1 MEDTEIKRTIVLVLA
16 ALAVVAL
23 VFGLIFYFKSSPK
36 DVAPEVA
43 VTTEVVGE
51 EAGILPEPVPIEKLE
66 RQQKLPEDSKE
77 AQLKRFCLDFV
88 ARFGTYSTDG
98 ESMNLVQLMPLLS
111 GDLKVW
117 AQGRLTPTTAA
128 GAFSG
133 VTTKALSAK
142 ILSQSTTDAR
152 VVVSTQR
159 TYVDESGSR
168 VVYEEATLSLV
179 GGAPWQVGA
188 VSWKA
193 KAE

>member
-1 MEDTEIKRTIVLVLA
+1 MEESEVKRTLVLSIA
-16 ALAVVAL
+16 ALAVVAI
-23 VFGLIFYFKSSPK
+23 VFGLIFYFKSSK
-36 DVAPEVA
+36 TEVPEVV

-51 EAGILPEPVPIEKLE
+51 EGVAVPDPAPAPKLE
-66 RQQKLPEDSKE
+66 RPQKLPEDSKE

-117 AQGRLTPTTAA
+117 AQARLSPQSKTS
-128 GAFSG
+128 AFSG

-142 ILSQSTTDAR
+142 VVSQTTRDAS
-152 VVVSTQR
+152 VVVSSQR
-159 TYVDESGSR
+159 TYVDETGTR

-179 GGAPWQVGA
+179 NSGGWQVNA

-193 KAE
+193 RAE